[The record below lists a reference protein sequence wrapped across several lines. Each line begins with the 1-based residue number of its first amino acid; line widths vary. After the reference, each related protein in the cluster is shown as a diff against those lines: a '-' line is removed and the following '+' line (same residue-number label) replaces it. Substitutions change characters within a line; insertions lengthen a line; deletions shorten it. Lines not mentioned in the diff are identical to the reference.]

1 MATYQREVWVNSSF
15 WDVWDFYSTTD
26 GLEKLTPGWMNLRVE
41 GIRDSDGEANPDM
54 LGEGTQIRMSVRPF
68 GVGERQRWT
77 STIIE
82 REEEDLGAMFR
93 DEMSG
98 GPFPEWEHTTSF
110 SRATNCGRSSV
121 IRWSIEFRCLA
132 KREARSPKSASNPC
146 SGIDIGKRSSCW
158 SGELYARQCGN

>member
-98 GPFPEWEHTTSF
+98 GPFPEWEHTHQFFAGDELRTLVRDTVEYRVPMLGKTGSP
-110 SRATNCGRSSV
+110 
-121 IRWSIEFRCLA
+121 LA
-132 KREARSPKSASNPC
+132 KVGFEPMFRYRHWKTKQLLER
-146 SGIDIGKRSSCW
+146 
-158 SGELYARQCGN
+158 